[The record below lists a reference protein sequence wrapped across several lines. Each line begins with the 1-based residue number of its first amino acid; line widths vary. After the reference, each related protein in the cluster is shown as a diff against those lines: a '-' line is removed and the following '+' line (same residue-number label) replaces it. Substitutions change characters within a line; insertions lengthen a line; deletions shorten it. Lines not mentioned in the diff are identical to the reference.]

1 MKAKNQAAR
10 QAGEG
15 WILGRPVGIQG
26 AKSKS
31 DKGIPRGAPKKK

>member
-15 WILGRPVGIQG
+15 WILGGIRS